1 MPPGIKNPGGMVVFI
16 MIKTGFEMDKLNYD
30 LVIIGGGPAGLTAG
44 IYASRSRLDTLLIEK
59 ITPGGQALV
68 TDWVENYPGF
78 PGGISGPDLVMNMV
92 DQAKKFDLR
101 IESAEVQSV
110 DFSGKIK
117 KIMLEGGKVL
127 EAKAVIIATGA
138 SPRKL
143 GVPGED
149 RFYGKGISFC
159 GTCDGPFFRN
169 KEVIAVGGGDTAV
182 QESIFLTKFVSKV
195 YLVHRRDKLR
205 AAKILQERAFAN
217 DKIEFLWDSV
227 VTSFNGGLMSLE
239 SATVKN
245 VKSGESKDM
254 KIDGAFVW
262 IGIIPNTSY
271 LGDSL
276 AMDEYGFIK
285 VNSKMETSVPGV
297 FAAGDVRDTPLRQI
311 ATAVGDS
318 AIAAMTAEHYIENFE
333 NEH

>member
-1 MPPGIKNPGGMVVFI
+1 MEKQ
-16 MIKTGFEMDKLNYD
+16 KYD

-44 IYASRSRLDTLLIEK
+44 IYASRARLDTILVEK

-68 TDWVENYPGF
+68 TDWIENYPGF

-92 DQAKKFDLR
+92 DQAKKFDLK
-101 IESAEVQSV
+101 IDSAEVQSV
-110 DFSGKIK
+110 DFSGPVK
-117 KIMLEGGKVL
+117 KIILDGGRII
-127 EAKAVIIATGA
+127 ESKAVIIASGA

-169 KEVIAVGGGDTAV
+169 KEVVAVGGGDTAV
-182 QESIFLTKFVSKV
+182 QESIFLTKFVKKV

-217 DKIEFLWDSV
+217 DKISFVWDSV
-227 VTSFNGGLMSLE
+227 VTSFNGGLTDLE
-239 SATVKN
+239 STTIKN
-245 VKSGESKDM
+245 VKTGEVSDL

-262 IGIIPNTSY
+262 VGILPNTSF
-271 LGDSL
+271 LGNSVE
-276 AMDEYGFIK
+276 MDEYGFIK
-285 VNSKMETSVPGV
+285 VNDKMETSVPGV
-297 FAAGDVRDTPLRQI
+297 FAAGDVRITPLRQV

-318 AIAAMTAEHYIENFE
+318 AIAAMSAEHYIENL
-333 NEH
+333 

>member
-1 MPPGIKNPGGMVVFI
+1 MENKI
-16 MIKTGFEMDKLNYD
+16 YD

-44 IYASRSRLDTLLIEK
+44 IYASRARLDTLLLEK

-68 TDWVENYPGF
+68 TDWIENYPGF

-101 IESAEVQSV
+101 IDSAEVRSV
-110 DFSGKIK
+110 DFSGRIK
-117 KIMLEGGKVL
+117 KLILDSGKIV
-127 EAKAVIIATGA
+127 ETRSVIIASGA
-138 SPRKL
+138 SPRKI

-182 QESIFLTKFVSKV
+182 QESIFLTKFVKKV
-195 YLVHRRDKLR
+195 YIIHRRDKLR
-205 AAKILQERAFAN
+205 AAKILQERAFSN
-217 DKIEFLWDSV
+217 DKISFIWDSV
-227 VTSFNGGLMSLE
+227 VTSFNGGLMDLE

-245 VKSGESKDM
+245 VKTGETSDVR
-254 KIDGAFVW
+254 IDGAFVW
-262 IGIIPNTSY
+262 IGILPNTSW
-271 LGDSL
+271 LDGAVETDGS
-276 AMDEYGFIK
+276 GFIR
-285 VNSKMETSVPGV
+285 VNDRMETSVKGV
-297 FAAGDVRDTPLRQI
+297 FAAGDVRVTPLRQV

-318 AIAAMTAEHYIENFE
+318 AIAAMSAEHYIENFE
-333 NEH
+333 NE

>member
-1 MPPGIKNPGGMVVFI
+1 MENKIF
-16 MIKTGFEMDKLNYD
+16 D

-44 IYASRSRLDTLLIEK
+44 IYASRARLDTLLLEK

-68 TDWVENYPGF
+68 TDWIENYPGF

-101 IESAEVQSV
+101 IESAEVKTV

-117 KIMLEGGKVL
+117 KLLLDSGKTI
-127 EAKAVIIATGA
+127 ETRSVIIASGA
-138 SPRKL
+138 SPRKI

-182 QESIFLTKFVSKV
+182 QESIFLTKFVKKV
-195 YLVHRRDKLR
+195 YIIHRRDKLR
-205 AAKILQERAFAN
+205 AAKILQERAFSN
-217 DKIEFLWDSV
+217 DKISFIWDSV
-227 VTSFNGGLMSLE
+227 VTSFNGGLTDLE
-239 SATVKN
+239 SATIKN
-245 VKSGESKDM
+245 VKTGETSDFR
-254 KIDGAFVW
+254 IDGAFVW
-262 IGIIPNTSY
+262 IGILPNTSY
-271 LGDSL
+271 LAGSVET
-276 AMDEYGFIK
+276 DESGFIK
-285 VNSKMETSVPGV
+285 VNEKMETSVKGV
-297 FAAGDVRDTPLRQI
+297 FAAGDVRITPLRQV

-318 AIAAMTAEHYIENFE
+318 AIAAMSAEHYIENFE
-333 NEH
+333 NE

>member
-1 MPPGIKNPGGMVVFI
+1 MENKI
-16 MIKTGFEMDKLNYD
+16 YD

-44 IYASRSRLDTLLIEK
+44 IYASRARLDTLLLEK

-68 TDWVENYPGF
+68 TDWIENYPGF

-101 IESAEVQSV
+101 IDSAEVRSV
-110 DFSGKIK
+110 DFSGRIK
-117 KIMLEGGKVL
+117 KLILDSGKIV
-127 EAKAVIIATGA
+127 ETRSVIIASGA
-138 SPRKL
+138 SPRKI

-182 QESIFLTKFVSKV
+182 QESIFLTKFVKKV
-195 YLVHRRDKLR
+195 YIIHRRDKLR
-205 AAKILQERAFAN
+205 AAKILQERAFSN
-217 DKIEFLWDSV
+217 DKISFIWDSV
-227 VTSFNGGLMSLE
+227 VTSFNGGLMDLE

-245 VKSGESKDM
+245 VKTGETSDVR
-254 KIDGAFVW
+254 IDGAFVW
-262 IGIIPNTSY
+262 IGILPNTSW
-271 LGDSL
+271 LDGAVETDGS
-276 AMDEYGFIK
+276 GFIM
-285 VNSKMETSVPGV
+285 VNDRMETSVKGV
-297 FAAGDVRDTPLRQI
+297 FAAGDVRVTPLRQV

-318 AIAAMTAEHYIENFE
+318 AIAAMSAEHYIENFE
-333 NEH
+333 NE

>member
-1 MPPGIKNPGGMVVFI
+1 MEKQ
-16 MIKTGFEMDKLNYD
+16 KYD

-44 IYASRSRLDTLLIEK
+44 IYASRARLDTILVEK

-68 TDWVENYPGF
+68 TDWIENYPGF

-92 DQAKKFDLR
+92 DQAKKFDLK
-101 IESAEVQSV
+101 IDSAEVQSV
-110 DFSGKIK
+110 DFSGPVK
-117 KIMLEGGKVL
+117 KIIFDGGKII
-127 EAKAVIIATGA
+127 ESKAVIIASGA

-169 KEVIAVGGGDTAV
+169 KEVVAVGGGDTAV
-182 QESIFLTKFVSKV
+182 QESIFLTKFVKKV

-217 DKIEFLWDSV
+217 DKISFVWDSV
-227 VTSFNGGLMSLE
+227 VTSFNGGLTDLE
-239 SATVKN
+239 STTIKN
-245 VKSGESKDM
+245 VKTGEVSDL

-262 IGIIPNTSY
+262 VGILPNTSF
-271 LGDSL
+271 LGNSVE
-276 AMDEYGFIK
+276 MDEYGFIK
-285 VNSKMETSVPGV
+285 VNDKMETSVPGV
-297 FAAGDVRDTPLRQI
+297 FAAGDVRITPLRQV

-318 AIAAMTAEHYIENFE
+318 AIAAMSAEHYIENL
-333 NEH
+333 